1 MKEYIAYKAWW
12 IQHQSPRCVASGQWP
27 DTAEEAFEQHI
38 NDLGLYQLMEILTD
52 EWITQL

>member
-12 IQHQSPRCVASGQWP
+12 IQHQSPHCVASVHWP
-27 DTAEEAFEQHI
+27 DTAEEAFEQHV